1 MATLEQEINGLILQ
15 GNNRRREIKVEIAR
29 LEKEHEVINEHLDDL
44 EHLRNKLLEEKA
56 SK

>member
-1 MATLEQEINGLILQ
+1 MVTLEQEINGLILQ
-15 GNNRRREIKVEIAR
+15 GNNRRREIKIEIAR
-29 LEKEHEVINEHLDDL
+29 LEKEYEVINEHLDDL